1 MEKSTTSSAAPA
13 SDLLARYYGSRP
25 GWIDGT
31 TQFRGMIERHLTP
44 ASHVLDIGAGSG
56 RQSHF
61 HYSGKVAR
69 FVGIDVSD
77 EVLQNPYLDEAFRS
91 DAAKMPFADNTFDI
105 AFSDYVF
112 EHLPDPERA
121 VQEIFRVLKPG
132 GRFFVRT
139 PNKWHY
145 VPRVAR
151 ILPDETHPG
160 LLDGLAI
167 RNQKDVFPK
176 HYLANTAA
184 KIRKIFLAAGFQVSE
199 LSLIEKEPLYLVNW
213 PPLFSLAV
221 AYERLINSTEK
232 FRFLRANILGTFLKP
247 DNAGARYSS

>member
-1 MEKSTTSSAAPA
+1 MEKSTTSAVSPA
-13 SDLLARYYGSRP
+13 SDLMAKYYGSRP

-44 ASHVLDIGAGSG
+44 LSQVLDIGAGSG

-69 FVGIDVSD
+69 FVCIDVSD
-77 EVLQNPYLDEAFRS
+77 EVLQNPNLDEAFCC
-91 DAAKMPFADNTFDI
+91 DAAKMPFPDNSFDI
-105 AFSDYVF
+105 VFSDYVF
-112 EHLPDPERA
+112 EHLPEPDRA

-145 VPRVAR
+145 VPIIAR
-151 ILPDETHPG
+151 LLPDKTHPG

-167 RNQKDVFPK
+167 RNQEDVFPK
-176 HYLANTAA
+176 HYLAN
-184 KIRKIFLAAGFQVSE
+184 
-199 LSLIEKEPLYLVNW
+199 
-213 PPLFSLAV
+213 
-221 AYERLINSTEK
+221 
-232 FRFLRANILGTFLKP
+232 
-247 DNAGARYSS
+247 